1 MIFLEKEVEVHIK
14 MSLPEI
20 ILKHIQE
27 MPESFQAE
35 ILDFVEYLESKVKR
49 GGNIDRE
56 EMEWSELSLSS
67 AMRGIEE
74 EASPYSLNDLKE
86 RFA

>member
-1 MIFLEKEVEVHIK
+1 MSMPEK
-14 MSLPEI
+14 

-35 ILDFVEYLESKVKR
+35 ILDFVEYLESKIKK
-49 GGNIDRE
+49 GGKIDRE
-56 EMEWSELSLSS
+56 ETEWSELSLSS
-67 AMRGIEE
+67 AMRGMEDE
-74 EASPYSLNDLKE
+74 HSPYSLDDLKE

>member
-1 MIFLEKEVEVHIK
+1 
-14 MSLPEI
+14 MSLPET

-35 ILDFVEYLESKVKR
+35 ILDFVEYLESKIKK
-49 GGNIDRE
+49 GSKIDRE

-67 AMRGIEE
+67 AMRGMEE
-74 EASPYSLNDLKE
+74 EYSPYSLNDLKE